1 MTLNDKFISI
11 ILTGFLSAMIITSC
25 GSRGQKPDDAFD
37 RVKKVRMLSNDSSFT
52 SDEVLKESMKREPV
66 KNAEYQ
72 DEWTKYKNEMEKK
85 IQLNEKTIKEIRGLT
100 DANTDLLKKLTNLE
114 KANNDLRIK
123 IAEYNEEVKVK
134 WEKFKASLNQNVN
147 EIDIELNALKNSQ

>member
-1 MTLNDKFISI
+1 
-11 ILTGFLSAMIITSC
+11 
-25 GSRGQKPDDAFD
+25 
-37 RVKKVRMLSNDSSFT
+37 
-52 SDEVLKESMKREPV
+52 
-66 KNAEYQ
+66 
-72 DEWTKYKNEMEKK
+72 MEKK